1 MFSLLVAVG
10 SPAAS
15 LSGSAADA
23 RTGGGCSP
31 GILMV
36 SHSAVPTKQAGG
48 KRNTVPVAWLQ
59 IHYVINSVCIT
70 YTHTHMHTRT
80 QTHTHTHTGTKGSSC
95 PEDVR
100 SATPQHAAGMGA
112 IPSHCC
118 RNEPWGTVH
127 HEPFTTNG
135 TAANYG
141 KSTGSVHEWMVDR

>member
-31 GILMV
+31 GILTV

-70 YTHTHMHTRT
+70 YTHTHTHMHTRT
-80 QTHTHTHTGTKGSSC
+80 HTHMHMHMHMHTHHAHTHTHTHTRT
-95 PEDVR
+95 
-100 SATPQHAAGMGA
+100 HAHTHTHTHTHA
-112 IPSHCC
+112 H
-118 RNEPWGTVH
+118 V
-127 HEPFTTNG
+127 
-135 TAANYG
+135 
-141 KSTGSVHEWMVDR
+141 SVLDRLP